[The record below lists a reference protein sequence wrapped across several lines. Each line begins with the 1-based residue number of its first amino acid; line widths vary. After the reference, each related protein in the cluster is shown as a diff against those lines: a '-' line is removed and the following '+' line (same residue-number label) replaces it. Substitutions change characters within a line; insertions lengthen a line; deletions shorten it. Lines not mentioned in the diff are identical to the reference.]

1 MLQSIGGPSSA
12 LVRVTRR
19 AGIRNFI
26 FVGHQWCDERKSVCS
41 YLDIRD
47 CCLDLWHVAGD
58 TTSPRRAFLVVRV
71 LFDGRGPRAIQGKWA
86 VAIQAQVVGWF
97 SQLRI
102 VFRAM
107 HVVATKTGHPTA
119 VHHALNEIISLHPVL
134 VRRAIGEVCKR
145 SLAQRVLFQL
155 PEIPQI

>member
-26 FVGHQWCDERKSVCS
+26 FVGHQWCNERKSVCS

-47 CCLDLWHVAGD
+47 CCLNLWHVAGD

-71 LFDGRGPRAIQGKWA
+71 LFDGRGPRAIQGKWD
-86 VAIQAQVVGWF
+86 VANPSTVGRLVF
-97 SQLRI
+97 SI
-102 VFRAM
+102 AHSF
-107 HVVATKTGHPTA
+107 PC
-119 VHHALNEIISLHPVL
+119 HA
-134 VRRAIGEVCKR
+134 RRGN
-145 SLAQRVLFQL
+145 
-155 PEIPQI
+155 